1 MAERAGPSRVLRA
14 RHYLYHACDVGQA
27 AHAAACSGA
36 RSRNGPDVH
45 HGGSDILALIG
56 SLDTRSQL
64 TIARRRHIASRK
76 EMAI

>member
-1 MAERAGPSRVLRA
+1 MAERAGPTRVLRA

-27 AHAAACSGA
+27 AHAAACSGT

-56 SLDTRSQL
+56 S
-64 TIARRRHIASRK
+64 
-76 EMAI
+76 